1 MGAGGLTTKA
11 IRPIGLLVFWLA
23 TAAIFAQPQGDWTR
37 KQFTS
42 ENGLLQN
49 RVHAMDVDEHGDL
62 LIGTEGGL
70 VRFDGEVFRQVG
82 IMEAGG
88 MQPSRVLDIIS
99 LADKAF
105 VVRDASCRQYLVK
118 GNTIRP
124 INPEAPA
131 RRPTA
136 RFSGSG
142 ASEQVVVMAM
152 DPDSMLPGKSDWP
165 YGVRMT
171 ALSGDEWCMRL
182 ESEVLVYKDTALVR
196 RIRVPAGRWSHLF
209 RLKGDLY
216 TLDSL
221 GGGYRVDTERG
232 GYSSVKMLG
241 FPKVPTDGR
250 ISWSLRWEASQDR
263 VGIVTGDEFYDV
275 RATSKGDSLVATRLH
290 VELPEDCKIGAVAWL
305 AGGTVIAIGTD
316 TKGLFIYRKNSMRTL
331 TCDAGPN
338 GVNNMY
344 TAQATYGRGG
354 VVTCVQGT
362 VREFT
367 RTGCDERSM
376 PLPPFDDVSIILDH
390 QQRYWYGRSDSLFLF
405 DDATGNERLVR
416 KGIRPQCFLEHD
428 GAMWVGAV
436 DGIYRIA
443 KDSITLMAPVDES
456 DLGSRPRALCFP
468 PGEHLWMATCSGVYR
483 LGARG
488 GWNVVPG
495 LEGVCARTLA
505 VVDNKVFIGTYGSGA
520 FIYDKGKL
528 HPLPQDPQHFLSHV
542 HAFMPD
548 GVGYLWMSTNQGLFR
563 VRRSDLDIWLR
574 DKSAGIYMAYY
585 GKQSGILNPEFNGGC
600 DPPYVRTADGWAS
613 FPTMDGLVWFRPEEI
628 PDAYPKEALQ
638 LEEVIVDG
646 VPRSVGKEIDIDWQA
661 KDVVIRF
668 SLAYWGDPEN
678 AKLEY
683 AIGVLGKEHW
693 LPMSGGQREL
703 HLGSLPSG
711 DLALSIRKVGAMA
724 HGDDH
729 RLTVKFSVPVPFYR
743 SAWFIGLCIAGGVLV
758 FILLLNLNAARLRRK
773 NLALE
778 KKVRYRTA
786 ELVEANN
793 VLRHSLEVKEMLV
806 SIISH
811 DIVTPLRFI
820 ARVANGSVKKMEP
833 TVSDDLSGT
842 LKDLARASGKLHA
855 NAQDLLHWIKR
866 QDGRIEIRL
875 KNVDLQKVVE
885 EVLAMED
892 ERARERRVTL
902 VNNVPMGDKLRLDS
916 DVLTIVLKNLVG
928 NAVTHAA
935 EGRVTVSGMDSD
947 TGYVLTIQDTGVGMG
962 AAALAHARRVQNK
975 GALGAMNHEGERD
988 VQGLG
993 LLIVADL
1000 LELMGGGF
1008 TIESELGVGTTI
1020 CITLP
1025 HARQPHGTDATSSV
1039 DSLT

>member
-1 MGAGGLTTKA
+1 MGLFALWLA
-11 IRPIGLLVFWLA
+11 ASGLL
-23 TAAIFAQPQGDWTR
+23 AQSQGQWTR

-99 LADKAF
+99 LADMSF

-118 GNTIRP
+118 GNAIRP
-124 INPEAPA
+124 INPETPA
-131 RRPTA
+131 RRPNA

-142 ASEQVVVMAM
+142 ASEHAVVMAM
-152 DPDSMLPGKSDWP
+152 DPDSVLPGKPDWP

-171 ALSGDEWCMRL
+171 ALGGDKWCMRSD
-182 ESEVLVYKDTALVR
+182 SEVLVYEGTDLIR
-196 RIRVPAGRWSHLF
+196 RVPVPSGRWSHLF
-209 RLKGDLY
+209 RVKGDLY
-216 TLDSL
+216 TLDSI
-221 GGGYRVDTERG
+221 GGGYRVDTELGVYTR
-232 GYSSVKMLG
+232 VKMLG
-241 FPKVPTDGR
+241 FPQVPSDGK
-250 ISWSLRWEASQDR
+250 ITWSLRWEASQDR
-263 VGIVTGDEFYDV
+263 VGIITDNEFYDL
-275 RATSKGDSLVATRLH
+275 RATSSGDSLVATQLH
-290 VELPEDCKIGAVAWL
+290 IELPEDCKIGAVAWL

-344 TAQATYGRGG
+344 TAQATYGHSG

-362 VREFT
+362 VREFSSS
-367 RTGCDERSM
+367 GCDQRTT
-376 PLPPFDDVSIILDH
+376 PIPAFDDVSIILDH
-390 QQRYWYGRSDSLFLF
+390 QQRYWYGRNDSLLLF
-405 DDATGNERLVR
+405 DDVTRTERLVR

-436 DGIYRIA
+436 DGVYRIA
-443 KDSITLMAPVDES
+443 KDSITLVAPVDEA
-456 DLGSRPRALCFP
+456 DLAARPRALCFP
-468 PGEHLWMATCSGVYR
+468 PGERLWMATCSGVYR
-483 LGARG
+483 LGPRG
-488 GWNVVPG
+488 GWNMVPG
-495 LEGVCARTLA
+495 LEGVCARTLTL
-505 VVDNKVFIGTYGSGA
+505 VDNKVFIGTYGSGA
-520 FIYDKGKL
+520 FIYNKGKL

-563 VRRSDLDIWLR
+563 VRRTDLDVWLQ
-574 DKSAGIYMAYY
+574 DSSAGIYMAYY

-600 DPPYVRTADGWAS
+600 DPSYVRTADGWAS

-628 PDAYPKEALQ
+628 PDAYPKKAIQ

-646 VPRSVGKEIDIDWQA
+646 ISRPVGNEISIDWQA
-661 KDVVIRF
+661 KDVVVRF

-683 AIGVLGKEHW
+683 AIGIRGKEHW
-693 LPMSGGQREL
+693 LPMTGGQREL
-703 HLGSLPSG
+703 HLGALPSG
-711 DLALSIRKVGAMA
+711 DLALMIRKVGAMA
-724 HGDDH
+724 HGDTG

-743 SAWFIGLCIAGGVLV
+743 SAWFIGLCIAGGVLL

-778 KKVRYRTA
+778 KKVRHRTA

-820 ARVANGSVKKMEP
+820 ARVANGSVKKLEP
-833 TVSDDLSGT
+833 SASEDLSGS

-875 KNVDLQKVVE
+875 KNVELRKVVE

-892 ERARERRVTL
+892 ERARERGVTL
-902 VNNVPMGDKLRLDS
+902 VNSVPMGDKLRLDS

-928 NAVTHAA
+928 NAVTHAS
-935 EGRVTVSGMDSD
+935 EGRVTVSGTD
-947 TGYVLTIQDTGVGMG
+947 TGTAYILTIQDTGVGMG
-962 AAALAHARRVQNK
+962 VAALAHARRVQNK

-1008 TIESELGVGTTI
+1008 TVESELGMGTTI
-1020 CITLP
+1020 SLTLP
-1025 HARQPHGTDATSSV
+1025 MDRVLAGYDQLNKEPAHK
-1039 DSLT
+1039 

>member
-1 MGAGGLTTKA
+1 M
-11 IRPIGLLVFWLA
+11 IRMRAIGLLIFCLV
-23 TAAIFAQPQGDWTR
+23 TAGLFAQSQGGWSR

-99 LADKAF
+99 LPDESF

-118 GNTIRP
+118 GNKIHP

-131 RRPTA
+131 RRPSA

-142 ASEQVVVMAM
+142 ASKHAVVIAM

-165 YGVRMT
+165 YGVRIT
-171 ALSGDEWCMRL
+171 ALGGDQWCLRL
-182 ESEVLVYKDTALVR
+182 DSEVLVYQDTALVK
-196 RIRVPAGRWSHLF
+196 RIAVPSGRWSHLF
-209 RLKGDLY
+209 RMKGNLF
-216 TLDSL
+216 TLDSM
-221 GGGYRVDTERG
+221 GKGYRVDTDNG
-232 GYSSVKMLG
+232 IYTPMSMVG
-241 FPKVPTDGR
+241 FPEVPSDGR
-250 ISWSLRWEASQDR
+250 ITWSLRWEPNQDR
-263 VGIVTGDEFYDV
+263 VGIVTENEFYDV
-275 RATSKGDSLVATRLH
+275 RATLGSDSLVATRLNI
-290 VELPEDCKIGAVAWL
+290 ELPEDCKIGAVAWL

-344 TAQATYGRGG
+344 TAQATFGRGG

-367 RTGCDERSM
+367 PTGCDEGSM
-376 PLPPFDDVSIILDH
+376 PVPPFDDVSIILDQ
-390 QQRYWYGRSDSLFLF
+390 QQRYWYGRGDSLFVF
-405 DDATGNERLVR
+405 DDATGSERLVR
-416 KGIRPQCFLEHD
+416 KGIRPQCFLEYD

-443 KDSITLMAPVDES
+443 KDSITLIAPVDES

-505 VVDNKVFIGTYGSGA
+505 LVDKKVFIGTYGSGA
-520 FIYDKGKL
+520 FVYDKGKL

-563 VRRSDLDIWLR
+563 VRRSDLDIWLQ
-574 DKSAGIYMAYY
+574 DNSAGIYMAYY

-600 DPPYVRTADGWAS
+600 DPSYVRTADGWAS
-613 FPTMDGLVWFRPEEI
+613 FPTMDGLVWFRPEDV
-628 PDAYPKEALQ
+628 PDAYPKESLQ

-646 VPRSVGKEIDIDWQA
+646 IQRSVGKEIDIDWQA

-683 AIGVLGKEHW
+683 AIGVPGKEHW
-693 LPMSGGQREL
+693 LPMTGGQREL

-711 DLALSIRKVGAMA
+711 DMALSIRKVGAMA

-743 SAWFIGLCIAGGVLV
+743 SAWFIGLCITGGVLL
-758 FILLLNLNAARLRRK
+758 FLLLLNLNAARLRRK

-778 KKVRYRTA
+778 KKVRHRTA

-833 TVSDDLSGT
+833 TVSEDLSGS

-875 KNVDLQKVVE
+875 KNVELNKIVE

-892 ERARERRVTL
+892 ERARERGVTL
-902 VNNVPMGDKLRLDS
+902 VNNVPIRDKLRLDS

-935 EGRVTVSGMDSD
+935 NGRVTISGMDKGID
-947 TGYVLTIQDTGVGMG
+947 YVLIIQDTGVGMG
-962 AAALAHARRVQNK
+962 TAALAHSRRVQNK

-1000 LELMGGGF
+1000 LELMGGAF
-1008 TIESELGVGTTI
+1008 TIESELGVGTTVS
-1020 CITLP
+1020 ITLP
-1025 HARQPHGTDATSSV
+1025 QVGQPGVDTATNKV
-1039 DSLT
+1039 ANYE

>member
-1 MGAGGLTTKA
+1 MREGGCTIQR
-11 IRPIGLLVFWLA
+11 IRSISLLVLWLS
-23 TAAIFAQPQGDWTR
+23 AIGVIAQSQGEWTR

-99 LADKAF
+99 LPDNSF

-118 GNTIRP
+118 GNMIHP
-124 INPEAPA
+124 LNPEVPA
-131 RRPTA
+131 RRPAA

-142 ASEQVVVMAM
+142 ISRHVVMVAM
-152 DPDSMLPGKSDWP
+152 DPDSVLPGKSDWP

-171 ALSGDEWCMRL
+171 ALSAKEWCLRL
-182 ESEVLVYKDTALVR
+182 DSEVLVYQDTALVR
-196 RIRVPAGRWSHLF
+196 RIPIPLGRWSHLF
-209 RLKGDLY
+209 RLKGGLY
-216 TLDSL
+216 SLDSM
-221 GGGYRVDTERG
+221 GGGYLVDTKHGKYTPVRM
-232 GYSSVKMLG
+232 VG
-241 FPKVPTDGR
+241 FPQVPHDGK
-250 ISWSLRWEASQDR
+250 IAWSLRWEASQDK
-263 VGIVTGDEFYDV
+263 VGIVADNEFYDV
-275 RATSKGDSLVATRLH
+275 RATANGDSLIATLLH
-290 VELPEDCKIGAVAWL
+290 LELPEDCKIGAVAWL

-344 TAQATYGRGG
+344 TAQATYGRSG

-362 VREFT
+362 VREFSAA
-367 RTGCDERSM
+367 GCDEQSM
-376 PLPPFDDVSIILDH
+376 PLPPFDDVSIILDQ
-390 QQRYWYGRSDSLFLF
+390 QQRYWYGRDDSLFLF
-405 DDATGNERLVR
+405 DDATGTERLVR
-416 KGIRPQCFLEHD
+416 KGIRPQCFLEHG

-443 KDSITLMAPVDES
+443 KDSITLIAPVDEA
-456 DLGSRPRALCFP
+456 DLGSRPRALSFP
-468 PGEHLWMATCSGVYR
+468 PGERLWMATCSGVYR
-483 LGARG
+483 LGPRG

-505 VVDNKVFIGTYGSGA
+505 LVDNKVFIGTYGSGA
-520 FIYDKGKL
+520 FIFNMGKL

-548 GVGYLWMSTNQGLFR
+548 DVGYLWMSTNQGLFR
-563 VRRSDLDIWLR
+563 VRRSDLDIWLQ
-574 DKSAGIYMAYY
+574 DNSAGIYMAYY
-585 GKQSGILNPEFNGGC
+585 GKQAGILNPEFNGGC
-600 DPPYVRTADGWAS
+600 DPSYVRTADGWAS
-613 FPTMDGLVWFRPEEI
+613 FPTMDGLVWFRPEEV

-646 VPRSVGKEIDIDWQA
+646 ISRTLGKEIDIDWQA

-683 AIGVLGKEHW
+683 AIGAAGKEHW
-693 LPMSGGQREL
+693 IPMTGGQREL

-711 DLALSIRKVGAMA
+711 DMALSIRKVGAKA
-724 HGDDH
+724 HGDDQ

-743 SAWFIGLCIAGGVLV
+743 SIWFIGLCIAGGVLI
-758 FILLLNLNAARLRRK
+758 FLLLLNLNAARLRRK

-786 ELVEANN
+786 ELVQANN

-820 ARVANGSVKKMEP
+820 ARVANGSVKKLEP
-833 TVSDDLSGT
+833 TISDDLSGT

-875 KNVDLQKVVE
+875 KNVEVYKVVE

-892 ERARERRVTL
+892 ERARERGVTL
-902 VNNVPMGDKLRLDS
+902 VNNVPEGDRLRLDS
-916 DVLTIVLKNLVG
+916 DVLTIVLKNLIG

-935 EGRVTVSGMDSD
+935 EGRVTISGTSSD
-947 TGYVLTIQDTGVGMG
+947 TQYVLTIQDTGVGMG

-1000 LELMGGGF
+1000 LDLMGGGF
-1008 TIESELGVGTTI
+1008 TVESELGSGTTI
-1020 CITLP
+1020 SLTLP
-1025 HARQPHGTDATSSV
+1025 NARQAGRIDQLAKMRQNE
-1039 DSLT
+1039 

>member
-1 MGAGGLTTKA
+1 MGFLTLWLVTSA
-11 IRPIGLLVFWLA
+11 LL
-23 TAAIFAQPQGDWTR
+23 AQSQGQWTR

-49 RVHAMDVDEHGDL
+49 RVHAMDMDEHGEL

-99 LADKAF
+99 LADGSF

-118 GNTIRP
+118 GNAIRA
-124 INPEAPA
+124 INPQAPA
-131 RRPTA
+131 RRPSA

-142 ASEQVVVMAM
+142 ASERVVVLAM
-152 DPDSMLPGKSDWP
+152 DPDSVLPGKSGWP
-165 YGVRMT
+165 YSVRMT
-171 ALSGDEWCMRL
+171 ALHGSEWCMRL
-182 ESEVLVYKDTALVR
+182 DREVLVYRDTTLLR
-196 RIRVPAGRWSHLF
+196 RIPVPSGRWSHLF
-209 RLKGDLY
+209 RLKGSLY
-216 TLDSL
+216 SLDSI
-221 GGGYRVDTERG
+221 GRGYLVDTDQG
-232 GYSSVKMLG
+232 TYKKVKMLG
-241 FPKVPTDGR
+241 FPQVPIDGR

-263 VGIVTGDEFYDV
+263 VGIIDGNEFYDV
-275 RATSKGDSLVATRLH
+275 RATSDGDSLVATQLH
-290 VELPEDCKIGAVAWL
+290 FELPEDCKIGAVAWL
-305 AGGTVIAIGTD
+305 AGGTMIAIGTD
-316 TKGLFIYRKNSMRTL
+316 TKGLFIYRRNSMRTL

-344 TAQATYGRGG
+344 TAQATYGRNG

-362 VREFT
+362 VREFSAS
-367 RTGCDERSM
+367 GCNEHTT
-376 PLPPFDDVSIILDH
+376 PLPSFDDASIILDH
-390 QQRYWYGRSDSLFLF
+390 QQRYWYGRGDSLFLF
-405 DDATGNERLVR
+405 DDATGSERLVR

-436 DGIYRIA
+436 DGVYRIV
-443 KDSITLMAPVDES
+443 KDSIMLVAPLDES
-456 DLGSRPRALCFP
+456 DQGSRPRGLCFP
-468 PGEHLWMATCSGVYR
+468 PGERLWMATCSGVYR
-483 LGARG
+483 LGPRN
-488 GWNVVPG
+488 GWDIVPG

-505 VVDNKVFIGTYGSGA
+505 LVDNKVFIGTYGSGA
-520 FIYDKGKL
+520 FIYTKGKL
-528 HPLPQDPQHFLSHV
+528 HPLPQDPQRFLSHV

-548 GVGYLWMSTNQGLFR
+548 GAGYLWMSTNQGLFR
-563 VRRSDLDIWLR
+563 VRRSDLDVWLQ
-574 DKSAGIYMAYY
+574 DNSVGIYMAYY

-600 DPPYVRTADGWAS
+600 DPSYVRTADGWAS

-628 PDAYPKEALQ
+628 PDAYPKMNLQ

-646 VPRSVGKEIDIDWQA
+646 ISRSVGKEIGIDWQA
-661 KDVVIRF
+661 KDVVVRF

-683 AIGVLGKEHW
+683 AVGIPGKEHW
-693 LPMSGGQREL
+693 LPMTGGQREL

-711 DLALSIRKVGAMA
+711 DLALSIRKVGALA
-724 HGDDH
+724 HGDED
-729 RLTVKFSVPVPFYR
+729 RLTVRFSVPVPFYR
-743 SAWFIGLCIAGGVLV
+743 SAWFIGLCIAGGIVL
-758 FILLLNLNAARLRRK
+758 FIVLLNLNAARLRRK
-773 NLALE
+773 NLVLE
-778 KKVRYRTA
+778 KKVRHRTA

-820 ARVANGSVKKMEP
+820 ARVANGSVKKLEP
-833 TVSDDLSGT
+833 SASEDLAGT

-875 KNVDLQKVVE
+875 KGVELHRVVE
-885 EVLAMED
+885 EVLDMEC
-892 ERARERRVTL
+892 ERARERGITL
-902 VNNVPMGDKLRLDS
+902 ENNVPIGDELRLDS

-928 NAVTHAA
+928 NAITHAPLA
-935 EGRVTVSGMDSD
+935 RVTISGMDRDADYVLVVND
-947 TGYVLTIQDTGVGMG
+947 TGDGMG
-962 AAALAHARRVQNK
+962 AAALAHAQRVQNK

-993 LLIVADL
+993 LLIVSDL

-1008 TIESELGVGTTI
+1008 SIESELGVGTTI
-1020 CITLP
+1020 SIFLP
-1025 HARQPHGTDATSSV
+1025 KAPGTMGVARYNNQYE
-1039 DSLT
+1039 LK